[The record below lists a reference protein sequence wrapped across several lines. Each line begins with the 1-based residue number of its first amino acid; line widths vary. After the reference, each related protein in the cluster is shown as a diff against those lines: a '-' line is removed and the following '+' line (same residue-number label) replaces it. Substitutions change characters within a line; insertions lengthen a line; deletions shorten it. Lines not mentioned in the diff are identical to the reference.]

1 MIETFTIA
9 LGNGI
14 ELSCRAAGRDGDPV
28 LVFLHGFPEAA
39 FVWDELLEHFGARF
53 RCIAPNLRG
62 FDGSS
67 SPAEPEAYKARH
79 LAADIGAL
87 IAQQADGRVEA
98 LIAHDWGGAVAW
110 L

>member
-1 MIETFTIA
+1 MIETFTLT

-14 ELSCRAAGRDGDPV
+14 DLSCRAAGKSGDPV

-39 FVWDELLEHFGARF
+39 FIWDELLEHFGERY

-67 SPAEPEAYKARH
+67 SPSAVEAYRAKIKVSFKFEGKA
-79 LAADIGAL
+79 
-87 IAQQADGRVEA
+87 
-98 LIAHDWGGAVAW
+98 
-110 L
+110 